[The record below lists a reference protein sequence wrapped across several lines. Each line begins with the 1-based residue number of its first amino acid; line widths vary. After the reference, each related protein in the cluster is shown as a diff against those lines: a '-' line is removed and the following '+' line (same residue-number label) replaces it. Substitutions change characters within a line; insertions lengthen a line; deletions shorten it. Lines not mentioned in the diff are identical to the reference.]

1 MRTKPRKPSE
11 IQKSVKLINIFVF
24 SVIVLSLLFSC
35 GAGLKTKQI
44 DNEKLNFRI
53 SELLNIGYT
62 LKASQK
68 IAYTEFGI
76 IKADREYNGL
86 IND

>member
-1 MRTKPRKPSE
+1 MRTKPRPTNE
-11 IQKSVKLINIFVF
+11 IQKLVKLVNIFILIIII
-24 SVIVLSLLFSC
+24 SVLLFSC
-35 GAGLKTKQI
+35 NTTKKNSQI
-44 DNEKLNFRI
+44 DNVKLNSRI
-53 SELLNIGYT
+53 NELLEIGYT

-76 IKADREYNGL
+76 LKADREYNGL

>member
-1 MRTKPRKPSE
+1 MRTKPRPPNE
-11 IQKSVKLINIFVF
+11 IQKLVKLVNIFIFIVVI
-24 SVIVLSLLFSC
+24 SVLLLSC
-35 GAGLKTKQI
+35 NTTKKTTQI

-68 IAYTEFGI
+68 IAFTEFGI
-76 IKADREYNGL
+76 IKADQEYKAL
-86 IND
+86 LED

>member
-1 MRTKPRKPSE
+1 MRTKPRKPNE
-11 IQKSVKLINIFVF
+11 IQKIVKLVNILLFTIIASF
-24 SVIVLSLLFSC
+24 ILFSC
-35 GAGLKTKQI
+35 STAKKTTQI
-44 DNEKLNFRI
+44 DNVKLNFRI
-53 SELLNIGYT
+53 TELQNIGYT

-68 IAYTEFGI
+68 IAFTEFGI

>member
-1 MRTKPRKPSE
+1 MRTKPRKPNE
-11 IQKSVKLINIFVF
+11 IQKLVKLINI
-24 SVIVLSLLFSC
+24 LLFTIIASFILLSC
-35 GAGLKTKQI
+35 NTIKKTTQI
-44 DNEKLNFRI
+44 DNVKLNFRI
-53 SELLNIGYT
+53 AELQNIGYT

-68 IAYTEFGI
+68 IAFTEFGI

>member
-1 MRTKPRKPSE
+1 MRTKTRKPNE
-11 IQKSVKLINIFVF
+11 IQKLVKLANIFILVVIA
-24 SVIVLSLLFSC
+24 SVLLLSCSTTK
-35 GAGLKTKQI
+35 KTTQI
-44 DNEKLNFRI
+44 DNVKLNFRI
-53 SELLNIGYT
+53 TELQNIGYT

-68 IAYTEFGI
+68 IAFVEFGI